1 MLMTNK
7 TGKTMDVQSLTNTM
21 VMELDRVFRN
31 NDIPFAHR
39 HHEARELLLPLIAS
53 VVADNS
59 AELAREALD
68 KLLDRKT
75 A

>member
-1 MLMTNK
+1 MSDKSSK
-7 TGKTMDVQSLTNTM
+7 TTDVQSLTNTM

-31 NDIPFAHR
+31 NDIPFSHR

-53 VVADNS
+53 VVADNA
-59 AELAREALD
+59 AELAREELD
-68 KLLDRKT
+68 HLLDRKT